1 MKDKVMESLK
11 NFFRPEFLNRV
22 DEIVLF
28 DVLTPTQL
36 ESIVSIRIQSVAQRL
51 KEKGIELEISPDA
64 LTYLA
69 QTGYD
74 PHFGARPLNRL
85 IQTKILNPVA
95 NFILGRGVS
104 KGDTVYVGMKGKE
117 LVVDMKRTSSQ
128 KKVKSGVPA

>member
-1 MKDKVMESLK
+1 LISSV
-11 NFFRPEFLNRV
+11 
-22 DEIVLF
+22 
-28 DVLTPTQL
+28 
-36 ESIVSIRIQSVAQRL
+36 RIQSVAQRL